1 MRTKHHCHVLFFVCL
16 CVLNNLMA
24 GASSSGARVVVK
36 EAGSMELNGQYR
48 EQDPLAISSGFAAT
62 CKQMGWN
69 TNDMWDRLTDK
80 KTPWYEKE
88 DGAYIYF
95 NRGDGK
101 WWIEGNRWCHAAKVI
116 QYGTTD
122 CYDMTREGDIV
133 RLYYAKCT
141 WRSSQLCRT
150 GHIAA
155 EGRIQ

>member
-101 WWIEGNRWCHAAKVI
+101 WWIDNKDGGGMYIVQSKMDGPSNVPPESGYKILPGAKHPAPTVF
-116 QYGTTD
+116 YEHSD
-122 CYDMTREGDIV
+122 AN
-133 RLYYAKCT
+133 L
-141 WRSSQLCRT
+141 LNL
-150 GHIAA
+150 
-155 EGRIQ
+155 